1 MVGPQIPDSL
11 NERKELMKRY
21 IWSIGVMLFA
31 ITTSL
36 SAADKF
42 TLRVNAGA
50 DKEFT
55 DKAGNVWKPDK
66 EYVKGQGYGFVAG
79 QTIDRG
85 TNLKIEAT
93 EDARIYQ
100 TEHYSMKAF
109 KAEVPKGKFTVRLH
123 FAETYEGITAD
134 GERVFT
140 VKIQGKEVLKD
151 FDVRKTAR
159 ASQKAVVKEFKEIEA
174 TDGIIDIGFEI
185 KKQNPEINGIEI
197 IGK

>member
-1 MVGPQIPDSL
+1 
-11 NERKELMKRY
+11 MKRY
-21 IWSIGVMLFA
+21 TWSVGVILFA

-100 TEHYSMKAF
+100 TEHYSMEAF

-151 FDVRKTAR
+151 FDVRKTAG

-174 TDGIIDIGFEI
+174 KDGTIDIGFEI
-185 KKQNPEINGIEI
+185 KTQNPEINGIEI
-197 IGK
+197 IGE

>member
-1 MVGPQIPDSL
+1 
-11 NERKELMKRY
+11 MKRY
-21 IWSIGVMLFA
+21 TWSIGVMLFA

-79 QTIDRG
+79 QTVDRG
-85 TNLKIEAT
+85 TNMKIEGT
-93 EDARIYQ
+93 KDARIYQ

-109 KAEVPKGKFTVRLH
+109 KAEVPKGKFSVRLH

-134 GERVFT
+134 GERVFA

-151 FDVRKTAR
+151 FDVRKTAG
-159 ASQKAVVKEFKEIEA
+159 ASQKAVVKEFKGIEA

-197 IGK
+197 IGE

>member
-1 MVGPQIPDSL
+1 
-11 NERKELMKRY
+11 MKRY
-21 IWSIGVMLFA
+21 TWSVGVVLFA

-36 SAADKF
+36 AAADKF

-50 DKEFT
+50 DKELT

-66 EYVKGQGYGFVAG
+66 QYVKGQSYGFVAG

-100 TEHYSMKAF
+100 TEHYSMEAF
-109 KAEVPKGKFTVRLH
+109 KAEVPEGKFTVRLH

-151 FDVRKTAR
+151 FDVRKTAGT
-159 ASQKAVVKEFKEIEA
+159 SQKAVVKEFKEIEA
-174 TDGIIDIGFEI
+174 KDGIIDIGFDV
-185 KKQNPEINGIEI
+185 KTQNPEINGIEI
-197 IGK
+197 IAE

>member
-1 MVGPQIPDSL
+1 MRRYTWSVG
-11 NERKELMKRY
+11 
-21 IWSIGVMLFA
+21 VVLFA

-42 TLRVNAGA
+42 ALRVNAGA

-79 QTIDRG
+79 QAIDRG
-85 TNLKIEAT
+85 ANLKIEAT

-100 TEHYSMKAF
+100 TEHYSMEAF
-109 KAEVPKGKFTVRLH
+109 KAEVPEGKFTVRLH

-151 FDVRKTAR
+151 FDVRKTAG

-174 TDGIIDIGFEI
+174 KDGTIDIGFET

-197 IGK
+197 IGE

>member
-1 MVGPQIPDSL
+1 
-11 NERKELMKRY
+11 MKRY
-21 IWSIGVMLFA
+21 TWSVGVMLFA

-79 QTIDRG
+79 QTVDRG
-85 TNLKIEAT
+85 TDMKIEGT
-93 EDARIYQ
+93 NDARIYQ

-197 IGK
+197 IEE

>member
-1 MVGPQIPDSL
+1 MVEPQILDSL
-11 NERKELMKRY
+11 NERKELMRRY
-21 IWSIGVMLFA
+21 TWLVGVMLFA

-36 SAADKF
+36 PAADKF
-42 TLRVNAGA
+42 ALRVNAGA
-50 DKEFT
+50 DKEFK

-79 QTIDRG
+79 QTVDRG
-85 TNLKIEAT
+85 TNMKIGGT
-93 EDARIYQ
+93 KDARIYQ
-100 TEHYSMKAF
+100 TEHYSMTAF

-151 FDVRKTAR
+151 FDVRKAAG

-174 TDGIIDIGFEI
+174 KDGIIDIGFES
-185 KKQNPEINGIEI
+185 KQQNPEINGIEI